1 MRQPGRTHCDCERPQ
16 PPKEHYGGERGY
28 SPPEL
33 VTYLSNLEDVNLE
46 PLQEKASP

>member
-1 MRQPGRTHCDCERPQ
+1 LDHLWAAWAGVAGWPDF
-16 PPKEHYGGERGY
+16 GGERGY

-33 VTYLSNLEDVNLE
+33 VTYLANLADMNLE